1 MKFKFS
7 LEKVLNHRQLK
18 LDLARK
24 DYNEVQEFYRN
35 ETEILENYK
44 KEEVLAQT
52 KMNQNVNSLSNWQ
65 NENAYLNDFIK
76 LNKIRMQKQTE
87 RLAKIEKLVEQRLE
101 ILKEALK
108 DVKILEE
115 LKQKKKSDFIKNV
128 QYKEQL
134 ELDELSV
141 LRFKNE
147 DRVDE

>member
-1 MKFKFS
+1 MKFKFN

-24 DYNEVQEFYRN
+24 DYNEVQEFYRS
-35 ETEILENYK
+35 EIDILENYK
-44 KEEVLAQT
+44 KEEALALT
-52 KMNQNVNSLSNWQ
+52 KMNQNVIDLPNWQ

-76 LNKIRMQKQTE
+76 LNKIRMQKQNE

-115 LKQKKKSDFIKNV
+115 LKQKKKSDFIKNA

-147 DRVDE
+147 D